1 MAVLKAE
8 VVRLVAGYSDRSK
21 LKIRVLDPTPGVAA
35 EDLDQV
41 LFGHV
46 VLDIADAQ
54 AENDGQDVGV
64 GIEKGFVQ
72 SNEVSAYETSYDA
85 PPGRSNGGNPP
96 TVRLYRRQRKKH

>member
-1 MAVLKAE
+1 MVVLQAE
-8 VVRLVAGYSDRSK
+8 VVRLVAGDSDRSK
-21 LKIRVLDPTPGVAA
+21 LELRVLDPTPGVAA
-35 EDLDQV
+35 KDLDQV

-54 AENDGQDVGV
+54 PEDDGQDVGV

-85 PPGRSNGGNPP
+85 PPSRSNGGSAP